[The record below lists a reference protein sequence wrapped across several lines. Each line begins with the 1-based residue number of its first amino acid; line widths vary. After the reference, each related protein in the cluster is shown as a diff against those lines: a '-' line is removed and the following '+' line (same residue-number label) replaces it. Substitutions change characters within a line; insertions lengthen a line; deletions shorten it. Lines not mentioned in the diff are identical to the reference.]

1 MFTDLCQ
8 KLIKVSKMR
17 EPIKKSKKSKKLK
30 GSSFLEEEA
39 ESSKK
44 CCQQ

>member
-17 EPIKKSKKSKKLK
+17 EPKTSKKKKK
-30 GSSFLEEEA
+30 MKIDSSFLRE
-39 ESSKK
+39 
-44 CCQQ
+44 